1 MCVRVLSFVIII
13 IIIIIIPCL
22 LFTAEAVVT
31 FDYEATQDDELTLKE
46 GQIITNINMMEEGW
60 WEGELNG
67 QRGLFP
73 DNFVEVRTNLLNF
86 IEM

>member
-1 MCVRVLSFVIII
+1 M
-13 IIIIIIPCL
+13 
-22 LFTAEAVVT
+22 T

-60 WEGELNG
+60 WEGDLNG

-73 DNFVEVRTNLLNF
+73 DNFVEVCKTKPY
-86 IEM
+86 